1 MTIKKATFK
10 YIVLS
15 TIFIS
20 ASGLVSCD
28 NNDTPEPEPTKTKQH
43 FVCINTVDQKID
55 YLGTFSDLRQK
66 FVDNKK
72 AHEFAFGAYPFALG
86 NTVLIADGNG
96 GDKVHKFTRD
106 ADGYLIRNASVT
118 FGQGAAPGE
127 ITFSDDGK
135 AYVVLSQRGKISILD
150 IQTMKQTA
158 EIDLSKYA
166 YKDNNP
172 NPGCAVLSKSKD
184 KLYVALQQKQT
195 RYTAYPG
202 IGAEVAIIN
211 LKTNQVEK
219 VIKDE
224 RVGFVGLFRH
234 TIAFTDELGD
244 MYFYSLGMEGNK
256 PLKDGFVRIKNGTD
270 EWDRDYYFQLSKT
283 PATGIDKPHG
293 WILYYY
299 YAGDGIVYAC
309 INIPSLTLH
318 DDPAQSSIL
327 DFNYQPVRIDVRN
340 KTTEKIDLPLTTSMG
355 CFVYGKWKENIIFG
369 MTCKEGTGYYTYNPK
384 TKACSNKPVVTTVG
398 VPSSLVV
405 FE

>member
-1 MTIKKATFK
+1 MKKTTFQ
-10 YIVLS
+10 YMALS
-15 TIFIS
+15 AMFIGTF
-20 ASGLVSCD
+20 GLASCD
-28 NNDTPEPEPTKTKQH
+28 KNDEPTPSPVETKQH
-43 FVCINTVDQKID
+43 FVCFNTVDQKID
-55 YLGTFSDLRQK
+55 YLGTFADLSQK
-66 FVDNKK
+66 TVDNKK
-72 AHEFAFGAYPFALG
+72 AFEFAFGAYPFAQG
-86 NTVLIADGNG
+86 NTVLVADGNG

-106 ADGYLIRNASVT
+106 ANGYLVRGESVT
-118 FGQGAAPGE
+118 FGQGSAPGE
-127 ITFSDDGK
+127 ITFSNDGK

-150 IQTMKQTA
+150 VQTMKQTA
-158 EIDLSKYA
+158 EIDLSQYA

-172 NPGCAVLSKSKD
+172 DPGCAVLSKSKD

-211 LKTNQVEK
+211 LKTHQVEK
-219 VIKDE
+219 VIKDD

-244 MYFYSLGMEGNK
+244 MYFYSLGMEGNN

-270 EWDRDYYFQLSKT
+270 EWDKDYHFQLSKT

-299 YAGDGIVYAC
+299 YAGNGIVYAC
-309 INIPSLTLH
+309 VNIPSLTMH
-318 DDPAQSSIL
+318 NDPAQSSIL

-340 KTTEKIDLPLTTSMG
+340 KTIVKINLPLTTSMG
-355 CFVYGKWKENIIFG
+355 CFTYGKWKDEIVFG
-369 MTCKEGTGYYTYNPK
+369 MTCKEGTGYYTYNPA
-384 TKACSNKPVVTTVG
+384 TGACSPKPVVTTVG
-398 VPSSLVV
+398 VPSSLLV